1 MESHRMHTAYINL
14 AWYQHTSDYE
24 LMRYNKYDLHNYFTR
39 AAMGN
44 FPGGNFPA
52 SFCHGVTVDIIYG
65 CQVEQDDGKD
75 DNDWLVLTSPQN
87 GNPGNMNWM
96 NCVAADATRYK
107 GMYDAAKAMVDD
119 KRRMQQSVL
128 DAQGKSGDLAA
139 LGESADPDT
148 SQFVPKQV
156 TKSFATMGH
165 ATAGAAHRDASVQA
179 IINSFGPAENLG
191 LQAEVRTLTDQG
203 ELLGEMVSVAG
214 VLDLNHWEDLEGTL
228 LAAEQAITE
237 KMWDVV
243 HKGKAVL
250 QELKDSLPAHHTTLI
265 ATVETIVTD
274 TAAELDTIV
283 TEAAAETPPQ
293 AVTVGVDG
301 NKVSIL
307 TAGSPDELSG
317 AASVATMVAGTE
329 AKLVIAHDVAQC
341 GPVAK
346 THTVEEVPAFAVS
359 GRPPCGS
366 LYLKVVWTV
375 SDTCGQTA
383 WVDQFV
389 VVGPAYTDATGWAS
403 TPPARADFTMAGFAN
418 VAATAPEA
426 HSHLAVGAYRKTLA
440 HRVWMEESA
449 AALVAGTCEWRYTR
463 TWFAAVTTAEGGFC
477 RTPTQLRYTQ
487 EVVVAND
494 LSWFTPRVA
503 VPSITLLYDHRTT
516 PAAQFTAPPLLT
528 AVQPVYTAAQAAK
541 GMRYTYDLSHTDVL
555 DDPVVGPLTRTWTV
569 AAPQCTP
576 ILPAVVLTQRVTI
589 VFPEPELGP
598 AVPQTFGCGETQVHT
613 KPHVTSMVDVCGPV
627 TVRIVGTAATSN
639 PDPLVPSLCG
649 SRYETVS
656 WQAFHRAACGGVGS
670 SVVSQLVTVVPQ
682 FAHTPEDVTVH
693 TTSALAPASTGGAAV
708 QGGACA
714 TPLAVTY
721 ADAASAD
728 DGACGQWTVRREWTL
743 APTGVPTPPE
753 CVPLTHLQHIHVEDL
768 EAPVWT
774 HTPDAAVVVPFF
786 ENWRAAHPVPRA
798 AETPH
803 ADMVALGIGVSHP
816 TYLTSEDTVVRPWM
830 HAAVEGTCRERGLAT
845 LHRTWTAG
853 DRCGNEATFTQEV
866 MLQHPP
872 AALTSTQVWDAG
884 AGLLAYAAGVDQLP
898 SVCHAGKLVSTA
910 GAYDALDGLQQSEE
924 PACDV
929 WDAHGCR
936 LLSAHMG
943 ADVVAVHQVR
953 PEFATFPPNATTY
966 TNSTLDAYD
975 VAGGLGYP
983 TGEAYCAT
991 PFHIWHRDEAPV
1003 LVACGVWTINR
1014 VWKVQPHY
1022 QDCGTG
1028 DDYPASL
1035 TRERVQVITVHDV
1048 FAPQFASTP
1057 AAEVAV
1063 AFLNDYGP
1071 SVAGVPTVVDVAT
1084 HADMAALNLT
1094 SYRINLT
1101 FADTVAFSAAG
1112 AAGCTDGLAVV
1123 ERTWT
1128 TEDRCGSADS
1138 WRQTIRI
1145 EHPRRGGGNEEN
1157 TGVMGH
1163 VSGFKVFSV
1172 GDVSTVD
1179 VAAGN
1184 GAVGTQGDVVLRRSV
1199 FGPATAARPE
1209 HAATLA
1215 YNATVQ
1221 CGAAVVDLT
1230 DVVDEIAE
1238 FSDSLLMLPEN
1249 LCTGPKLV
1257 ECVRPEL
1264 TTSCSVVANTTAP
1277 LAEAVVD
1284 DADNL
1289 TLVGEGQVYNFFT
1302 IDVDTWLVKQEV
1314 ERRSWWDGKPW
1325 WEHGVG
1331 KDTPVQK
1338 PFMRV
1343 RAGGFVF
1350 VNVVYEG
1357 MSRDEDTLRDTLL
1370 RGRAW
1375 DLTLCSS
1382 T

>member
-1 MESHRMHTAYINL
+1 MKEYLQQNPHTCY
-14 AWYQHTSDYE
+14 SDLYKKQPNGY
-24 LMRYNKYDLHNYFTR
+24 LPLCN
-39 AAMGN
+39 
-44 FPGGNFPA
+44 
-52 SFCHGVTVDIIYG
+52 G
-65 CQVEQDDGKD
+65 C
-75 DNDWLVLTSPQN
+75 N
-87 GNPGNMNWM
+87 NPG
-96 NCVAADATRYK
+96 VRKRDIHF
-107 GMYDAAKAMVDD
+107 VDF
-119 KRRMQQSVL
+119 RGV
-128 DAQGKSGDLAA
+128 
-139 LGESADPDT
+139 
-148 SQFVPKQV
+148 
-156 TKSFATMGH
+156 
-165 ATAGAAHRDASVQA
+165 ASVC
-179 IINSFGPAENLG
+179 G
-191 LQAEVRTLTDQG
+191 T
-203 ELLGEMVSVAG
+203 
-214 VLDLNHWEDLEGTL
+214 VL
-228 LAAEQAITE
+228 
-237 KMWDVV
+237 
-243 HKGKAVL
+243 
-250 QELKDSLPAHHTTLI
+250 
-265 ATVETIVTD
+265 
-274 TAAELDTIV
+274 
-283 TEAAAETPPQ
+283 
-293 AVTVGVDG
+293 
-301 NKVSIL
+301 
-307 TAGSPDELSG
+307 
-317 AASVATMVAGTE
+317 
-329 AKLVIAHDVAQC
+329 
-341 GPVAK
+341 
-346 THTVEEVPAFAVS
+346 
-359 GRPPCGS
+359 
-366 LYLKVVWTV
+366 
-375 SDTCGQTA
+375 
-383 WVDQFV
+383 
-389 VVGPAYTDATGWAS
+389 
-403 TPPARADFTMAGFAN
+403 
-418 VAATAPEA
+418 
-426 HSHLAVGAYRKTLA
+426 
-440 HRVWMEESA
+440 RV
-449 AALVAGTCEWRYTR
+449 
-463 TWFAAVTTAEGGFC
+463 
-477 RTPTQLRYTQ
+477 
-487 EVVVAND
+487 
-494 LSWFTPRVA
+494 
-503 VPSITLLYDHRTT
+503 
-516 PAAQFTAPPLLT
+516 
-528 AVQPVYTAAQAAK
+528 
-541 GMRYTYDLSHTDVL
+541 
-555 DDPVVGPLTRTWTV
+555 
-569 AAPQCTP
+569 
-576 ILPAVVLTQRVTI
+576 
-589 VFPEPELGP
+589 
-598 AVPQTFGCGETQVHT
+598 
-613 KPHVTSMVDVCGPV
+613 
-627 TVRIVGTAATSN
+627 
-639 PDPLVPSLCG
+639 
-649 SRYETVS
+649 
-656 WQAFHRAACGGVGS
+656 
-670 SVVSQLVTVVPQ
+670 
-682 FAHTPEDVTVH
+682 
-693 TTSALAPASTGGAAV
+693 
-708 QGGACA
+708 
-714 TPLAVTY
+714 
-721 ADAASAD
+721 
-728 DGACGQWTVRREWTL
+728 WTL
-743 APTGVPTPPE
+743 AQPAGAVPTPSG

-786 ENWRAAHPVPRA
+786 ENWRAAHSVPRA

-845 LHRTWTAG
+845 LRRTWTAG

-884 AGLLAYAAGVDQLP
+884 AGLLAYAAGVDQAP

-910 GAYDALDGLQQSEE
+910 GAYDALDGLQQAEE

-1057 AAEVAV
+1057 EAEVAV

-1145 EHPRRGGGNEEN
+1145 EHPRRGGGGGGDVEESM
-1157 TGVMGH
+1157 GVMGH
-1163 VSGFKVFSV
+1163 ASGFKVFSV

-1199 FGPATAARPE
+1199 FGPATAERPK
-1209 HAATLA
+1209 HAALPE
-1215 YNATVQ
+1215 NATEQ
-1221 CGAAVVDLT
+1221 CRAVANLT

-1238 FSDSLLMLPEN
+1238 FSDSLLMLPAN

-1302 IDVDTWLVKQEV
+1302 IDVDTWLVKQKV
-1314 ERRSWWDGKPW
+1314 ERRSWWDGTW
-1325 WEHGVG
+1325 WGHIYY
-1331 KDTPVQK
+1331 KDIPIQK

-1350 VNVVYEG
+1350 VNVVYEDVHG
-1357 MSRDEDTLRDTLL
+1357 HENTLRDTLFEGESL
-1370 RGRAW
+1370 GP
-1375 DLTLCSS
+1375 DFVLFNMKQLCSS
-1382 T
+1382 SRHAHCRHHRWHGYWWHHLTWAHLHHTFASLRYGHHSNHLNLVNVSLPGTLLTQDSYVSVSIVDSEVFGQVVSAGKRLALATTHFHCNLFVANAVCDTACSTDV